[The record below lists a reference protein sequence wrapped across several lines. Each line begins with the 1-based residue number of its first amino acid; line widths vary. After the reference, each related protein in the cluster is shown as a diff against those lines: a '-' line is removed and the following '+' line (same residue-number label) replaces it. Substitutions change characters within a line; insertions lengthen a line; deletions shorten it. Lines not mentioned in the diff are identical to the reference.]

1 MVERSQRSAQNVLTR
16 RPRNYLS
23 QGEEEEEKKVHYL
36 DSRTIQQQQRQQLRT
51 SQNAQE
57 ESKTIESRINKAKKG
72 KKKGRRQS

>member
-51 SQNAQE
+51 SQNA
-57 ESKTIESRINKAKKG
+57 
-72 KKKGRRQS
+72 